1 MTRKSKQAGG
11 NLPLTHYERT
21 KKFASSE
28 YGTVSK
34 RLSAASQYQIGE
46 CALSLTSLDSGSALV
61 SPSGYLYDKN
71 AILEYLLTQ
80 TSLLKERQA
89 AYERQ
94 QQEIQLREHGAKYEA
109 DGKRSAQALILEA
122 QSVVKKQ
129 KVVDERQH
137 RQKELKRT
145 SYWLADS
152 QSDAKDRLLEKP
164 PERPLSPH
172 SQQPLK
178 RKDLWMVQLAY
189 DEGRGESSSNR
200 KQSIVCAVSGK
211 ALMGEVTAY
220 WTDKKHE
227 EGTVVLTKIFND
239 LCRDGKVCPLTSRKI
254 RDVRSLQKSGS
265 SFAASGQT
273 VEVKKYTPTIT

>member
-28 YGTVSK
+28 YGTTVK
-34 RLSAASQYQIGE
+34 RLSSASQYQIGE
-46 CALSLTSLDSGSALV
+46 CALSLSPLDSGSALV

-80 TSLLKERQA
+80 TYLLKDRQV
-89 AYERQ
+89 AYESQ
-94 QQEIQLREHGAKYEA
+94 QKEILVREESAKSET
-109 DGKRSAQALILEA
+109 DTKRSAEALILEA
-122 QSVVKKQ
+122 HSVVKKQ
-129 KVVDERQH
+129 KVVDSRQH
-137 RQKELKRT
+137 QQNELKRT

-178 RKDLWMVQLAY
+178 RKDLWMVRLTY
-189 DEGRGESSSNR
+189 DEGAGEVNRSS
-200 KQSIVCAVSGK
+200 KKALVCAISGK

-227 EGTVVLTKIFND
+227 DGAVVLTKVFQD
-239 LCRDGKVCPLTSRKI
+239 LSRDGKVCPLTSRKI
-254 RDVRSLQKSGS
+254 RSVRSLQKSGS

-273 VEVKKYTPTIT
+273 VEVKKYAPTIT